1 MTSQPVPSQSKSC
14 NLKFSNLN
22 ICRLH
27 FNPRKETAGQ
37 TNLHLPLGDKAHLF
51 LGQVQQLFL
60 GFLHILGWAPDGHSV
75 TARALGG
82 EVDVDST
89 TLLHDGAD
97 EAAFGANEGIVQFGR
112 NRHLHLC
119 DVGLREDNTRL
130 LVKMQKPVCTHS
142 APPPAPP
149 LLGALQSCV

>member
-1 MTSQPVPSQSKSC
+1 M
-14 NLKFSNLN
+14 LLLL
-22 ICRLH
+22 R
-27 FNPRKETAGQ
+27 
-37 TNLHLPLGDKAHLF
+37 DKAHL
-51 LGQVQQLFL
+51 LLCQVQQLFL

-112 NRHLHLC
+112 NRDLHLC

-130 LVKMQKPVCTHS
+130 LVKLQEMCLC
-142 APPPAPP
+142 P
-149 LLGALQSCV
+149 LCLPSNSHTARSFIEPGVRNA